1 MSRPKLEVA
10 GLWTC
15 RIRSTA
21 TRAEPAVVL
30 MCRCPSRSWMT
41 RMSTPCQAGGGRKSH
56 RESQTEQI
64 GKASGSRRAA
74 RGRAVGG
81 TPTCGRGTGAQAARG
96 DGARQSGG
104 DLPARGGSA
113 RRAEVHQGP
122 EQSTG
127 RPQASAGG
135 AHLRAA
141 ASQRDR
147 GAGENRKARAR
158 RTGAGPSSSAR
169 HAGGIKEVRGAASER
184 GSKAKPPADRG
195 SKAKPPA
202 DRGSK
207 AKPPAGRGS
216 KAKPPAGQAGR
227 VEAAAAGPPGSADGA
242 GAPFRWRWRWQ
253 HGRCW
258 VLIGRRARKVH
269 KGENG

>member
-127 RPQASAGG
+127 RPQAFAGG
-135 AHLRAA
+135 AHLRDTVETAA
-141 ASQRDR
+141 QQILGNTVKAIALLASSRTPVLPNIATAAEQGFPETAITGWYALFFPKGTPEAIVLQLSNTVSATIDTPSVRERIESLGISAVTPEQRTPEHLAI
-147 GAGENRKARAR
+147 GNREM
-158 RTGAGPSSSAR
+158 GCPNQ
-169 HAGGIKEVRGAASER
+169 
-184 GSKAKPPADRG
+184 
-195 SKAKPPA
+195 
-202 DRGSK
+202 
-207 AKPPAGRGS
+207 
-216 KAKPPAGQAGR
+216 GQ
-227 VEAAAAGPPGSADGA
+227 
-242 GAPFRWRWRWQ
+242 
-253 HGRCW
+253 RC
-258 VLIGRRARKVH
+258 VD
-269 KGENG
+269 